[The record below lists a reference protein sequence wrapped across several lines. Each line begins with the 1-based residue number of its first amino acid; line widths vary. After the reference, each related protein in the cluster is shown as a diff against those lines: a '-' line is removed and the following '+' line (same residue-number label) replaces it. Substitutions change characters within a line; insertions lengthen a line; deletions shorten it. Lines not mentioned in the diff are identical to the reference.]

1 MASKRAKSNRDRF
14 MGKRRAKLVTLD
26 GHIEI
31 TQMADPKA
39 SCDEAWR
46 FLDFETDLDFSR
58 NQGPKPA

>member
-1 MASKRAKSNRDRF
+1 MASKRAKSNRGRF

-31 TQMADPKA
+31 IQVADPKA

-46 FLDFETDLDFSR
+46 FMEDLEMFNDSR
-58 NQGPKPA
+58 NQKP